1 MDLIRSIVCASDV
14 CDWLRCCF
22 ERYRRFGASHDLPDI
37 SFDVLVGPDT
47 SQNLATPLHAFSS
60 KCEAAVVFDSVASNS
75 LPVLAC
81 QLKDI
86 TLGRCFQHYSE
97 NDILARISCS
107 VMPEAD
113 LKYLC
118 LLQHCR
124 IAKPVDLSDF

>member
-1 MDLIRSIVCASDV
+1 MDLIRSIVRASDFL
-14 CDWLRCCF
+14 DRLRRCLD
-22 ERYRRFGASHDLPDI
+22 RYQRFGASHDLSDI
-37 SFDVLVGPDT
+37 FFYVLVGPNT

-60 KCEAAVVFDSVASNS
+60 KREATVVFDSVASNS
-75 LPVLAC
+75 LRVLAC